1 MKAALPFRHA
11 ILACFILL
19 SFSSRAQ
26 LWDWVRSAGGEGS
39 DKALDIDMDKYGN
52 QYVSGY
58 YNSGSSSSD
67 ISFGAIIAPEN
78 FGKEGFLA
86 KMDSAGNWL
95 WMRQAFGGW
104 DERTLGLCV
113 DKVNDYVYVTGTAWV
128 YTDFAGCPSTTFPG
142 SYDNIY
148 VAKYDLLGNCQWLIP
163 AGGDYDDHG
172 YDLVTDKQGNIYLT
186 GFLGNTYGS
195 GPVTATFGSL
205 TTSPIPPGDSLGFVA
220 KINPAGTYQWVR
232 TFGAT
237 DGERDNRIAIDTLG
251 GIYITGGFH
260 GTQSFGSTFATS
272 NGGFD
277 IFVLKYDGL
286 GNQQW
291 LRTTGSALD
300 DRGNGL
306 IVGSDNEVY
315 ITGELRDKV
324 VFGTDTVDNNGGPN
338 GRDIFVAKISRSGTW
353 KWAKKAGSNG
363 GSDRGDRI
371 AANKKDLLFVTGQF
385 KGNASFG
392 AADTLW
398 NPSDS
403 VQAFVAAIDTA
414 GKWQWAV
421 QAGSP
426 VEDRGTGIVADDSC
440 NLYICGF
447 YEQTA
452 DFGSMNI
459 TSLGRKDLFV
469 TKIPAACIHNNVG
482 IKENE
487 PEQLICYPNPGSG
500 HFSIDLRKQYTDIS
514 VLVYNVTGEVVIDKK
529 YESAGKIELDLNR
542 SNGIY
547 FIRVMMEDGNAR
559 TLRVIKQ

>member
-95 WMRQAFGGW
+95 GMGQEFGGW
-104 DERTLGLCV
+104 DERTLGLRG

-315 ITGELRDKV
+315 ITGELRD
-324 VFGTDTVDNNGGPN
+324 
-338 GRDIFVAKISRSGTW
+338 
-353 KWAKKAGSNG
+353 
-363 GSDRGDRI
+363 
-371 AANKKDLLFVTGQF
+371 
-385 KGNASFG
+385 
-392 AADTLW
+392 
-398 NPSDS
+398 
-403 VQAFVAAIDTA
+403 
-414 GKWQWAV
+414 
-421 QAGSP
+421 
-426 VEDRGTGIVADDSC
+426 
-440 NLYICGF
+440 
-447 YEQTA
+447 
-452 DFGSMNI
+452 
-459 TSLGRKDLFV
+459 
-469 TKIPAACIHNNVG
+469 
-482 IKENE
+482 
-487 PEQLICYPNPGSG
+487 
-500 HFSIDLRKQYTDIS
+500 
-514 VLVYNVTGEVVIDKK
+514 
-529 YESAGKIELDLNR
+529 
-542 SNGIY
+542 
-547 FIRVMMEDGNAR
+547 
-559 TLRVIKQ
+559 